1 MRKPLTFVLAVLF
14 TVVSGSSGATAFSIV
29 LMARRGK
36 GDLRRTLEGGTKNMN
51 PEDPR
56 FMNEGKGQEIT
67 GVSIPTADTIK
78 GWEFGAGVRV
88 ACANVDNNLYAIQG
102 NCPRC
107 AFDLWRGDLLT
118 DRDVWANAPC
128 IACPTCSTT
137 YGLRNGAHGPPLKR
151 SGLAGFVAGLAAT
164 STNAEAF
171 KDAKAFRITLDPD
184 GRIYCRDA

>member
-67 GVSIPTADTIK
+67 GVSIPTA
-78 GWEFGAGVRV
+78 GEFIMEKARHKTVRLTY
-88 ACANVDNNLYAIQG
+88 CA
-102 NCPRC
+102 
-107 AFDLWRGDLLT
+107 
-118 DRDVWANAPC
+118 
-128 IACPTCSTT
+128 
-137 YGLRNGAHGPPLKR
+137 
-151 SGLAGFVAGLAAT
+151 
-164 STNAEAF
+164 TNE
-171 KDAKAFRITLDPD
+171 D
-184 GRIYCRDA
+184 